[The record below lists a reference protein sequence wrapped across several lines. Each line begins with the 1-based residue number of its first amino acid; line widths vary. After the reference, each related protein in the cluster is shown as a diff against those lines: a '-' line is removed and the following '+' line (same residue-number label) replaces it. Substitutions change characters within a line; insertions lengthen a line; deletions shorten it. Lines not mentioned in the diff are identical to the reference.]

1 MTTPRLTIGVP
12 VYNGEDYIAEAITSH
27 LEQDFTDFEL
37 IVSDNCSDD
46 STPEIVKEFVEA
58 DSRVTYSRNT
68 ENVGGPANFNRL
80 FRLGQGELFRWAA
93 ADDRIEPGY
102 LSKVIAMM
110 DDDPAV
116 AIGHSEAL
124 LIDPTSEPMLKMD
137 RGYLGGDGFLEA
149 IRLTPPPGDERFRS
163 PKPHNRIDAVINNNH
178 RNFYIFGIMRRNL
191 MMQTRLHGLFY
202 GGDRTLLVEMTG
214 AQVRTLLQIGTSGA
228 HGILQL
234 AGAAVSVDPQA
245 EGGRDLDGDGA
256 LADWERIRLCDDVRI
271 GDRSLDDAATYTV
284 VTSDFLFTG
293 GDHLGPAFE
302 DATVVD
308 EGPLLRE
315 VFYAYAEATEG
326 CIADTPLI
334 QPDAPRIGMGACP

>member
-102 LSKVIAMM
+102 LSKVIALM

-137 RGYLGGDGFLEA
+137 RGYLGGDGYLEA

-202 GGDRTLLVEMTG
+202 GGDRTLLVEMAMRGTFRKVPEQLFASRSHAKNSGRNGLNFEELKQHG
-214 AQVRTLLQIGTSGA
+214 AQDMRFASQVMKGY
-228 HGILQL
+228 
-234 AGAAVSVDPQA
+234 VDAIRSA
-245 EGGRDLDGDGA
+245 EVGR
-256 LADWERIRLCDDVRI
+256 ADELKCMAIVAKKFKQPTRM
-271 GDRSLDDAATYTV
+271 
-284 VTSDFLFTG
+284 
-293 GDHLGPAFE
+293 
-302 DATVVD
+302 
-308 EGPLLRE
+308 LR
-315 VFYAYAEATEG
+315 G
-326 CIADTPLI
+326 W
-334 QPDAPRIGMGACP
+334 

>member
-1 MTTPRLTIGVP
+1 MTSPRLTIGVP
-12 VYNGEDYIAEAITSH
+12 VYNGEDYISEAITSH

-102 LSKVIAMM
+102 LSKVVAMM

-124 LIDPTSEPMLKMD
+124 LIDPSSEPMLKMD

-202 GGDRTLLVEMTG
+202 GGDRTLLVEMAMRGTFRKVPEQLFASRSHAKNSGRNGLNFEELKQHG
-214 AQVRTLLQIGTSGA
+214 AQDMRFASQVMKGYVDAIRSA
-228 HGILQL
+228 E
-234 AGAAVSVDPQA
+234 VS
-245 EGGRDLDGDGA
+245 R
-256 LADWERIRLCDDVRI
+256 ADELKCMAIVAKKFKQPTRM
-271 GDRSLDDAATYTV
+271 
-284 VTSDFLFTG
+284 
-293 GDHLGPAFE
+293 
-302 DATVVD
+302 
-308 EGPLLRE
+308 LR
-315 VFYAYAEATEG
+315 G
-326 CIADTPLI
+326 W
-334 QPDAPRIGMGACP
+334 